1 MSAPA
6 PPAHTDSVST
16 GILNRRNS
24 TMKLHSSH
32 NHRDRR
38 SGFSL
43 PELMVVIVII
53 GLLATLV
60 VPNVMRNLGQAF
72 KGKVKSDITAIANA
86 VDNYAIENAGVY
98 PESLEDLL
106 EPPDGGPSYL
116 KGNKIPLDPWK
127 VEYQYEPPYGDT
139 SYRVYT
145 LGKDGQQG
153 GEGDNADI
161 SNIDEEN

>member
-1 MSAPA
+1 
-6 PPAHTDSVST
+6 
-16 GILNRRNS
+16 
-24 TMKLHSSH
+24 MKLRTYRHQ
-32 NHRDRR
+32 DGRR

-43 PELMVVIVII
+43 AELMVVIVII

-72 KGKVKSDITAIANA
+72 KGKVKSDITAISNA

-106 EPPDGGPSYL
+106 EPPDGGASYL

-153 GEGDNADI
+153 GEGDDADI
-161 SNIDEEN
+161 SNLDDQN